1 MIRMPVSRAR
11 LYRQLALFRSAEE
24 HFLVGSETLHS
35 TCEGRTGLSDNEPV
49 ETLSIVVPA
58 FNEASRLPN
67 LFRVLEDE
75 VDEQAARAGFH
86 VVDIIVV
93 DDGSTD
99 GTARILEA
107 VKEGSPRL
115 QHIRF
120 VHNRGKGAAVRA
132 GVRAARGTHALV
144 TDADLSTPLSE
155 LARLAAALRSGHDVA
170 IGSRGLPSSRIVVHQ
185 PRHRELMGKT
195 FNVLLR
201 RLTGLSYRDTQCG
214 FKLLAL
220 GKTRVLFDVQRVEGF
235 AFDAELC
242 VNVDRLGLRLAEVP
256 VTWIDNRETKV
267 RLFRSSGRMA
277 LDLLVIAWRARR
289 PLERAGVGGAETED
303 VYADRGAVAAPG
315 PPMPGLE
322 TEAQPDPRGN

>member
-1 MIRMPVSRAR
+1 VRA
-11 LYRQLALFRSAEE
+11 
-24 HFLVGSETLHS
+24 
-35 TCEGRTGLSDNEPV
+35 RTGLSDNESV

-67 LFRVLEDE
+67 LFRALEDD
-75 VDEQAARAGFH
+75 VDLVGADAGFH

-99 GTARILEA
+99 RTPQILEA
-107 VKEGSPRL
+107 AKEDSPRF
-115 QHIRF
+115 HVIRF
-120 VHNRGKGAAVRA
+120 DRNRGKGAAVRA

-155 LARLAAALRSGHDVA
+155 LARLANVLRRGHDVA

-185 PRHRELMGKT
+185 PVYRELMGKA

-214 FKLLAL
+214 FKLFAL
-220 GKTRVLFDVQRVEGF
+220 GKTRVLFDLQRVEGF

-242 VNVDRLGLRLAEVP
+242 VNVNRLGLRLAEVP
-256 VTWIDNRETKV
+256 VTWVDNRESKV
-267 RLFRSSGRMA
+267 RLLGSSGRMA
-277 LDLLVIAWRARR
+277 LDLLLIAWRARR
-289 PLERAGVGGAETED
+289 PLERAGVASARVEN
-303 VYADRGAVAAPG
+303 VYGEREAVTTPTRQV
-315 PPMPGLE
+315 PTLE
-322 TEAQPDPRGN
+322 KDAQPDSRGD